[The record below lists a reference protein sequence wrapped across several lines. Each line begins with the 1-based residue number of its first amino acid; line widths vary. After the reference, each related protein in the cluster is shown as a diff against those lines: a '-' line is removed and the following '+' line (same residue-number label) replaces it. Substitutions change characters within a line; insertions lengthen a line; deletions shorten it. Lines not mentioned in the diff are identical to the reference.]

1 LGIICS
7 THNNTDNKK
16 VRERNMKKLITAALA
31 VTAMGVS
38 GIASADNFANVYT
51 CKLKDDVEMEAV
63 QAANSKWLK
72 FVNARVE
79 GGGITSSVGTAVV
92 GNQEVFLFVDSYPSL
107 SSWAATAE
115 LLDSEAGEELD
126 GLFDDLTECSENRIW
141 KLEDTK

>member
-1 LGIICS
+1 
-7 THNNTDNKK
+7 
-16 VRERNMKKLITAALA
+16 MKKLATALLA
-31 VTAMGVS
+31 VTAIGVS

-92 GNQEVFLFVDSYPSL
+92 
-107 SSWAATAE
+107 E
-115 LLDSEAGEELD
+115 LLDSDAGDELD
-126 GLFDDLTECSENRIW
+126 GLFDDLTDCSENRLW